1 MRTHD
6 SDASIDPCPGQDA
19 PGPWLI
25 WVDERRSYRVVAH
38 DGPDHQYQYALERR
52 AGYDAV
58 AQERWVPVDLRDARD
73 IEGVPR
79 QLIEM
84 VTGHGRSPESTT

>member
-1 MRTHD
+1 MRAQD
-6 SDASIDPCPGQDA
+6 SDASIDARAGQDA

-25 WVDERRSYRVVAH
+25 WVDEHRSYRVVAH
-38 DGPDHQYQYALERR
+38 DGPGHQYQYTLQRR

-58 AQERWVPVDLRDARD
+58 GQERWVPVDLRNAQD
-73 IEGVPR
+73 IAGVPQ

-84 VTGHGRSPESTT
+84 VTGHGRSS

>member
-1 MRTHD
+1 MRAQD
-6 SDASIDPCPGQDA
+6 SDASIDPCPRQDA

-25 WVDERRSYRVVAH
+25 WVDEHRSYRVVAH
-38 DGPDHQYQYALERR
+38 GDAGRQYHYTLERR

-58 AQERWVPVDLRDARD
+58 GQERWVPVDLRNAQD
-73 IEGVPR
+73 IEGVPQ

-84 VTGHGRSPESTT
+84 VTGHGRSP